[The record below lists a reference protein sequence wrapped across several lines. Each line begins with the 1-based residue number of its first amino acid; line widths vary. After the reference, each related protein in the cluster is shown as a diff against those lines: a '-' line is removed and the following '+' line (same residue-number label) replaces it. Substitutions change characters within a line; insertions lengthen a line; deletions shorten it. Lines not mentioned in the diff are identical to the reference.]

1 MKKTLREW
9 RHARG
14 YTAEFV
20 AEQIGL
26 SKYTLNQK
34 EIGRRDFSNLQT
46 RLLCNLYQISF
57 DDIVP
62 VFLAKSASKMRQR
75 GLHNANPSNI
85 L

>member
-9 RHARG
+9 RHERG
-14 YTAEFV
+14 YTTEFV

-34 EIGRRDFSNLQT
+34 EVGRRDFSNLQT
-46 RLLCNLYQISF
+46 KFLCDLYHISF

-62 VFLAKSASKMRQR
+62 VFFGQDSLKNEAKRST
-75 GLHNANPSNI
+75 
-85 L
+85 

>member
-9 RHARG
+9 RHERG
-14 YTAEFV
+14 YTTEFV

-26 SKYTLNQK
+26 SRYTLNQK
-34 EIGRRDFSNLQT
+34 EVGRKDFSNLQT
-46 RLLCNLYQISF
+46 KLLCDLYHISF

-62 VFLAKSASKMRQR
+62 VFFGQDSLKKRQR